1 MPDVTIRQLLGED
14 RPQRHT
20 GQGRRRDLMAARMQR
35 AAEAAVHDCE
45 HKLARLGRLAAEA
58 IDAGHRSSQLLD
70 VSRRLSV
77 AHDML
82 RDDITEVVAR

>member
-20 GQGRRRDLMAARMQR
+20 GHGRRRDLLANRIQR
-35 AAEAAVHDCE
+35 EAEAVVHDAE
-45 HKLARLGRLAAEA
+45 HKLAKLTRSAAEA

-77 AHDML
+77 ARDIL
-82 RDDITEVVAR
+82 RDDVGEVMFA